1 MVIITKIPYFERLTL
16 KRVLIVTRE
25 LLLREGVES
34 LLSREVDIKVHGT
47 QFIDESTLAKEID
60 RYHPDV
66 VILDERLEYTDLAN
80 LFDLLIDYPRIRV
93 MVVNVID
100 NKVNVYDKSE
110 FELAHSYDFVSAI
123 RQGATYVGD
132 DFVR

>member
-1 MVIITKIPYFERLTL
+1 M
-16 KRVLIVTRE
+16 KRVLIVTSE

-34 LLSREVDIKVHGT
+34 LLSREVDINVYST
-47 QFIDESTLAKEID
+47 QFIDESTLAHEID
-60 RYHPDV
+60 HYQPDV
-66 VILDERLEYTDLAN
+66 VILDERLEYTDLTH

-110 FELAHSYDFVSAI
+110 FEVSHAYDLVSAI
-123 RQGATYVGD
+123 RHGSAIVGD

>member
-1 MVIITKIPYFERLTL
+1 M
-16 KRVLIVTRE
+16 KRVLIVTSE

-34 LLSREVDIKVHGT
+34 LLSREVDIKVHST

-60 RYHPDV
+60 RYQPDV
-66 VILDERLEYTDLAN
+66 VILDERLEYTDLSN

-110 FELAHSYDFVSAI
+110 FEVAHSYDLVSAI
-123 RQGATYVGD
+123 RQGAAYVGD

>member
-123 RQGATYVGD
+123 RRGATYVGD
-132 DFVR
+132 DFLR

>member
-1 MVIITKIPYFERLTL
+1 MVTKIPYFERLTL

-66 VILDERLEYTDLAN
+66 VILDERLEYTDLTN

-123 RQGATYVGD
+123 RRGATYVGD

>member
-1 MVIITKIPYFERLTL
+1 M
-16 KRVLIVTRE
+16 KRVLIVTSE

-34 LLSREVDIKVHGT
+34 LLSREVDIKVFST
-47 QFIDESTLAKEID
+47 QFFDESTLAQEID
-60 RYHPDV
+60 QHQPDV

-80 LFDLLIDYPRIRV
+80 LFDLLIDYPKIRV

-110 FELAHSYDFVSAI
+110 FVVSHSYDLVSAI
-123 RQGATYVGD
+123 RQGSAYVGD